1 RHTTSRHGWS
11 AGSATTYPPLLRHF
25 VRFAELYGIR
35 AGRQVRSGV
44 RPVRRGAA
52 VRWPG
57 RRAPRYRNR
66 VRARRR
72 RRGAPAP
79 GPRTTREGA
88 NVQSGGTDVET
99 VIEADRV
106 DLVRSGKTLLDQV
119 SMVVR
124 PGEHW
129 ALLGPNGAGKTTLLG
144 ILGARRHPTRGS
156 VRVLGGT
163 LGRVDLRELRAH
175 IGHVDPRHDLRSAL
189 PGRDVVLTGATGSIE
204 IPPRWRPTGAQRE
217 RAATLMEVLG
227 VADHADA
234 PWTTLSQGERGRILI
249 ARALMPEPRLLLMD
263 EPATGL
269 DVAARERLLSAVDR
283 LRRAHPEM
291 ATVLVTHHLEELP
304 ASTTHALLLRAGQV
318 VAAGPAAEVVASK
331 PVSACFDHPIDIE
344 RSSGRWHA

>member
-1 RHTTSRHGWS
+1 
-11 AGSATTYPPLLRHF
+11 
-25 VRFAELYGIR
+25 
-35 AGRQVRSGV
+35 
-44 RPVRRGAA
+44 
-52 VRWPG
+52 
-57 RRAPRYRNR
+57 
-66 VRARRR
+66 
-72 RRGAPAP
+72 
-79 GPRTTREGA
+79 
-88 NVQSGGTDVET
+88 VQSGGTDVET

-344 RSSGRWHA
+344 RSSGRWHARAAAADVAGLEG